1 MFLSKAAK
9 KVVGQ
14 GLLTET
20 SEVLWLKFLL
30 VSALVLPL
38 NDAILRLFSVLRGV
52 PRQHLGCDFCV
63 RVGDCPGIDL
73 TLEVAFVAGDILISY
88 HVGRP

>member
-1 MFLSKAAK
+1 M
-9 KVVGQ
+9 GQ

-20 SEVLWLKFLL
+20 SEVLWLKFLF

-38 NDAILRLFSVLRGV
+38 NDAILGLFSVLRGV

-63 RVGDCPGIDL
+63 RVGDCPSIDL
-73 TLEVAFVAGDILISY
+73 ALEVSSVARDVLISY
-88 HVGRP
+88 LVGRP